1 MSLRKRLIKI
11 ETALTPKQAVLLWL
25 KEVQQLDPNEFAER
39 FFKCPMHEAPRVR
52 IPEMAEK
59 AVRDSLRKK
68 GLKPESVSEAAHEAW
83 KRADFMLVLVYL
95 LNDEIVQDARVST
108 PCLRLLLVE
117 LGWME
122 EKHKEHGLFTAW
134 GGWRALFINTMTRT
148 LLLRAT
154 IEAISERMYDNHS
167 ILFPGV
173 ETSLNHRIK
182 WAELLAAS
190 YNALEG
196 VLPSWTAIDLAAL
209 RSSIE
214 AEVPAEVAK
223 QVAHAKAKTLQALG
237 EWKAAWDLLEPY
249 ALAGIEKL
257 RCSDSREESA
267 GTTT

>member
-1 MSLRKRLIKI
+1 MSFRKRLTRI
-11 ETALTPKQAVLLWL
+11 ETSLTPKQAVLLWL
-25 KEVQQLDPNEFAER
+25 KEVQQLDPNEFDEKVL
-39 FFKCPMHEAPRVR
+39 KCPMHEAPRVR

-68 GLKPESVSEAAHEAW
+68 GLKPESVSEAALEAW
-83 KRADFMLVLVYL
+83 KQADFMLVLVYL
-95 LNDEIVQDARVST
+95 LNEEIRQEARVST

-122 EKHKEHGLFTAW
+122 EKHQEHGLFTAW

-154 IEAISERMYDNHS
+154 IEAISKRMYDNHS
-167 ILFPGV
+167 LLFPDV
-173 ETSLNHRIK
+173 ETSLNHRIE
-182 WAELLAAS
+182 WAELLAGG

-196 VLPSWTAIDLAAL
+196 VLPSRTAIDLAAL

-214 AEVPAEVAK
+214 AEVPAEVAN
-223 QVAHAKAKTLQALG
+223 QVAHAQAKTLQALG

-249 ALAGIEKL
+249 ALAGLEKL
-257 RCSDSREESA
+257 RSSDSREEGA
-267 GTTT
+267 A